1 MTFTAENYLV
11 QFWARKVREGATTRE
26 NVPKLF
32 NLQEVVY
39 QVLDSVA

>member
-11 QFWARKVREGATTRE
+11 QFWARKVREGVPRE

-39 QVLDSVA
+39 LVLDKQ

>member
-1 MTFTAENYLV
+1 MIFTENNYLV
-11 QFWARKVREGATTRE
+11 QFWARKIREGIPRE

-39 QVLDSVA
+39 TVLDNIA